1 MWGSDFRLAAALILA
16 VAIPR
21 VASAA
26 DLPAQPAAAAATPA
40 VPDWIV
46 TIGIE
51 GREVPA
57 WPGASETKP
66 VPSGAPLFGVRKE
79 GSPPDFPGPRDGL
92 GFSLVDLGQF
102 KAGPAFKFVWQRK
115 ASSYADLNGLGDV
128 GFTLQSGVFAE
139 YWPVQWLR
147 LHSEVRQGI
156 GGETGVTGDIFVDA
170 IVPVGQWT
178 LSGGPRMTLQSA
190 AAVSPY
196 FSITSA
202 QSAASTVAGLS
213 ALPVYNAGGGL
224 YSYGAGSQVQY
235 AFDPTWTAHAL
246 VEFERLTGSAADS
259 PLVTQRGSPDQ
270 FTFGLGATYSFAMH
284 PWW

>member
-1 MWGSDFRLAAALILA
+1 MKIGFA
-16 VAIPR
+16 VALVIAVAAVR
-21 VASAA
+21 VAAAA
-26 DLPAQPAAAAATPA
+26 DLPAQAAPASAATAAAV

-46 TIGIE
+46 TVGFE
-51 GREVPA
+51 GRMVPA
-57 WPGASETKP
+57 WPGASDSKLALT
-66 VPSGAPLFGVRKE
+66 GAPLFGVRRE
-79 GSPPDFPGPRDGL
+79 GSPPDFPGPRDSF
-92 GFSLVDLGQF
+92 GFSLLDLGQF
-102 KAGPAFKFVWQRK
+102 KLGPAFKLVWERK
-115 ASSYADLNGLGDV
+115 ASSYPDLNGLGDV
-128 GFTLQSGVFAE
+128 GFALQSGLYAE

-147 LHSEVRQGI
+147 LRGEVRQGI
-156 GGETGVTGDIFVDA
+156 GGETGVTGDMFIDA
-170 IVPVGQWT
+170 VVPVGPWT

-190 AAVSPY
+190 AAISPY

-202 QSAASTVAGLS
+202 QSAASSVGGLP

-246 VEFERLTGSAADS
+246 VEYERLTGSAADS

-270 FTFGLGATYSFAMH
+270 FTIGLGATYSFAMQ